1 MGLGE
6 GLFLLKNNVLSILGA
21 RFCTLKISYIC
32 KRQTKSWQSLRAMKE
47 IPVKES
53 RTLRCFIDI

>member
-1 MGLGE
+1 MGLGKYH
-6 GLFLLKNNVLSILGA
+6 FLLKNNVLSILGR

-32 KRQTKSWQSLRAMKE
+32 KRQTKSWQFGTVKG

-53 RTLRCFIDI
+53 KTLRCFIDT